1 MSHFTTVKTKLKD
14 LVRLKLAVEDV
25 GLTLVESEEMMEV
38 RGYQGNVEKS
48 NLIIK
53 ATDHYDIGV
62 QQTQEGYTFVADWW
76 GIEMETG
83 LKEKQWVDRLTQ
95 RYSYHK
101 VLAEI
106 TQRGFTLEEEV
117 NEEGEIRLT
126 VRRWE

>member
-1 MSHFTTVKTKLKD
+1 MSHFTTVKTKIKD
-14 LVRLKLAVEDV
+14 LVRLKLAVEDL
-25 GLTLVESEEMMEV
+25 GLILVESEELMEV

-48 NLIIK
+48 HLIIK

-83 LKEKQWVDRLTQ
+83 LKEKQWVDKLTQ

-117 NEEGEIRLT
+117 SEEGEIRLT

>member
-1 MSHFTTVKTKLKD
+1 MQKMLGNHPDVRGQGGGTVNP
-14 LVRLKLAVEDV
+14 AGAE
-25 GLTLVESEEMMEV
+25 GLMGV
-38 RGYQGNVEKS
+38 RGYQGNGEKS
-48 NLIIK
+48 PLIIK
-53 ATDHYDIGV
+53 ATDHYDLGV
-62 QQTQEGYTFVADWW
+62 QQPQEGYTCVADWW

-83 LKEKQWVDRLTQ
+83 LKEKQWVDKLTQ